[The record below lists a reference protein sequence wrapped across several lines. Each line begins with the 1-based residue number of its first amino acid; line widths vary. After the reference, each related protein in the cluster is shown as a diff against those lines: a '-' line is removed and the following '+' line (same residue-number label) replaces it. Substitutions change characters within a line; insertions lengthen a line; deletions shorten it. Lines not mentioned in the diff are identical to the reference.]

1 MMAGGKLAETYRII
15 SGMVAD
21 IRIEHIIRRFKDL
34 NIQITDCPQKLQES
48 IKDWQ
53 ERVPYSKVIAIRKVE
68 STPYK
73 DKTIVR
79 ITYKAYL
86 QFAYE
91 FLILSIATENR
102 TEYRMEE
109 SVNSNILNGGDIT
122 TIVKNADYIKEDL
135 KRDIFGSQE
144 NFPDQ

>member
-1 MMAGGKLAETYRII
+1 M
-15 SGMVAD
+15 
-21 IRIEHIIRRFKDL
+21 
-34 NIQITDCPQKLQES
+34 NIQITDCPEKLQES
-48 IKDWQ
+48 IKDWK

-91 FLILSIATENR
+91 ILILSLATENR
-102 TEYRMEE
+102 TDFQLEE
-109 SVNSNILNGGDIT
+109 SVDTNWLNGGDIT
-122 TIVKNADYIKEDL
+122 IIVKEADYIKDDL
-135 KRDIFGSQE
+135 KRDIFGGQE
-144 NFPDQ
+144 NFPEQ

>member
-1 MMAGGKLAETYRII
+1 M
-15 SGMVAD
+15 
-21 IRIEHIIRRFKDL
+21 

-48 IKDWQ
+48 IKDWL

-79 ITYKAYL
+79 VTYKAYL
-86 QFAYE
+86 QLFYE

-102 TEYRMEE
+102 NEFQMEE
-109 SVNSNILNGGDIT
+109 SISTNLLNGGDIT
-122 TIVKNADYIKEDL
+122 TIVKNADYIKDDL
-135 KRDIFGSQE
+135 KRDIFGGQE
-144 NFPDQ
+144 NFPEQ